1 MILDLMKLRTSVRN
15 FSKQEIPEKDIV
27 SILEAAR
34 LAPSGANEQPW
45 LFGVIRDKGTI
56 NKISGNAYQQEWIK
70 SANVLV
76 VLCVNVIEDQRGART
91 IQKQR
96 FPKYENEID
105 SMGKELYSA
114 LNLEEHQTK
123 IPGTIMM
130 LQALE
135 LGIHS
140 TWISRFDVFEVKK
153 ILKLPELCIPSE
165 ILALGYPETDLK
177 YVKKKEINE
186 LVFFEEYKR

>member
-1 MILDLMKLRTSVRN
+1 MK
-15 FSKQEIPEKDIV
+15 IID
-27 SILEAAR
+27 
-34 LAPSGANEQPW
+34 
-45 LFGVIRDKGTI
+45 DK
-56 NKISGNAYQQEWIK
+56 
-70 SANVLV
+70 
-76 VLCVNVIEDQRGART
+76 RGART

-105 SMGKELYSA
+105 SMGKELYSV

-140 TWISRFDVFEVKK
+140 TWISRFDVFEVKR

-177 YVKKKEINE
+177 YVKKKELNE
-186 LVFFEEYKR
+186 LVFYEEYKG

>member
-1 MILDLMKLRTSVRN
+1 LILDIMKLRTSVRN
-15 FSKQEIPEKDIV
+15 FSSQDIPEKDLV
-27 SILEAAR
+27 SILEAGR

-45 LFGVIRDKGTI
+45 IFGVIKDQKTI
-56 NKISGNAYQQEWIK
+56 HKISQNAYQQEWIK
-70 SANVLV
+70 SANVLL
-76 VLCVNVIEDQRGART
+76 VLCVKIIDDQRGARN

-96 FPKYENEID
+96 FPKYEKEID

-140 TWISRFDVFEVKK
+140 TWISRFDVFAVKK
-153 ILKLPELCIPSE
+153 ILNLPELCIPSE

-177 YVKKKEINE
+177 YAKKKELTE
-186 LVFFEEYKR
+186 LVFYEEYQG